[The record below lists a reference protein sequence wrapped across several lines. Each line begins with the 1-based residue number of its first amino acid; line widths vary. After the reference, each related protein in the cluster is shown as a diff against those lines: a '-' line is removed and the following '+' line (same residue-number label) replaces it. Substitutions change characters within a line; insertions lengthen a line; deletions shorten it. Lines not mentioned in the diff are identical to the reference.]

1 MAPMSLTYYK
11 IRRKSHPELFRM
23 SNGSWNKSG
32 KVYDSLGKL
41 RAIITQHMN
50 STSDHYR
57 AQLQDWEIV
66 EFEVQVREVRQLID
80 VVDPKKIW
88 NLLKK

>member
-1 MAPMSLTYYK
+1 
-11 IRRKSHPELFRM
+11 
-23 SNGSWNKSG
+23 
-32 KVYDSLGKL
+32 V
-41 RAIITQHMN
+41 ITQHMN

-57 AQLQDWEIV
+57 QQIQDWEIV
-66 EFEVQVREVRQLID
+66 EYEVQVREVRQLID